1 MSISREAY
9 DATSST
15 RNIFG
20 LILKASTPA
29 VARQIVKD
37 NEEELRKFSAMH
49 IAELDTSGYFP
60 ETADQRVALDEL
72 RAAIIRLE
80 EDLVADDDEDE
91 LEYENNAQR
100 QEMEQGEYDDRLQ
113 NIIELLLSVVK
124 AFGWKKG
131 NITSRVFLLWLTLYP
146 PETQHTHDILFEL
159 FCFRWGERDVGK
171 F

>member
-20 LILKASTPA
+20 LILKASSPV

-60 ETADQRVALDEL
+60 ETADQRAALDEL
-72 RAAIIRLE
+72 RAAIIELE
-80 EDLVADDDEDE
+80 EDLVADDDEDD
-91 LEYENNAQR
+91 LDDENNVQR
-100 QEMEQGEYDDRLQ
+100 LEMEQGEYDDRLQ
-113 NIIELLLSVVK
+113 NIIELLQSVMK
-124 AFGWKKG
+124 AFGRKKG
-131 NITSRVFLLWLTLYP
+131 NITSRLFMLWSSLYP
-146 PETQHTHDILFEL
+146 PGTQHTHDILFEL
-159 FCFRWGERDVGK
+159 FCFRRGERDVGK